1 MRRGKLSVFVLFSVF
16 LCCFFLGSGFS
27 GAEVRAEGEILFQ
40 ESGES
45 EGWEKE
51 LSSYDFSEI
60 ERVMQESLDGQKI
73 SFSEVVWKLIDGNF
87 AEFWELFWDYAWEA
101 LWGELRTGRTLA
113 WQVFL
118 IAVAGAVF
126 TNLSRA
132 FTESPISRSGFY
144 VMYMALSILLFT
156 GFQMAVS
163 TTAEAFAVLG
173 RVMSAFLPVFFLAVA
188 VQGQMTAAVM
198 YEFTMVLIRGIQWVF
213 EHVVLLGV
221 RGFVV
226 LQILEGVMP
235 EPFLD
240 RLAGLVKKSVIW
252 IVKTGFGAVI
262 GFQIVQGLLL
272 PSMDSVK
279 GGMLL
284 RLAKAIPGLGGSV
297 EAAAQ
302 MVFGTAALVRNGI
315 GLAGLLVL
323 LITSLGPL
331 VKLGFLTFLY
341 RVLAAV
347 LQPVSDKRL
356 LAAIDVAGDASGVL
370 LRTLWSGILLFAVAV
385 GVACACLGGGG

>member
-1 MRRGKLSVFVLFSVF
+1 MRGRKRPLFMMFLVFIT
-16 LCCFFLGSGFS
+16 CFFLGIGFY
-27 GAEVRAEGEILFQ
+27 GAQTYGEDGILFE
-40 ESGES
+40 ESGEG

-51 LSSYDFSEI
+51 LSFYDFSEI
-60 ERVMQESLDGQKI
+60 ERVMQESLGGPKQ

-87 AEFWELFWDYAWEA
+87 AEFWDLFWDYVWEA
-101 LWGELRTGRTLA
+101 LWGELRTGRALA

-118 IAVAGAVF
+118 IALAGAVF
-126 TNLSRA
+126 TNMSRA
-132 FTESPISRSGFY
+132 FNESPISQGSFY

-163 TTAEAFAVLG
+163 TTAEAFALLG
-173 RVMSAFLPVFFLAVA
+173 RVMSAFLPVFFVAVA
-188 VQGQMTAAVM
+188 VQGQLTAAVM
-198 YEFTMVLIRGIQWVF
+198 YEFTMVLIRGVQWVF

-226 LQILEGVMP
+226 LQILEGIMP
-235 EPFLD
+235 EPFLG
-240 RLAGLVKKSVIW
+240 RLAGLIKKSVVW

-284 RLAKAIPGLGGSV
+284 RLAKAIPGLGGGV

-323 LITSLGPL
+323 FAASLGPL
-331 VKLGFLTFLY
+331 IKLGFLTFLY
-341 RVLAAV
+341 RALAAV

-356 LAAIDVAGDASGVL
+356 LAAIDVAGDASRLL

-385 GVACACLGGGG
+385 GVACACLGG